1 MRFIKELFGMK
12 TLREEGLL
20 RLARIEYTKEYE
32 FLRRSLGREPT
43 GKDVGPILERRH

>member
-1 MRFIKELFGMK
+1 ME

-32 FLRRSLGREPT
+32 FLKRSLGREPT
-43 GKDVGPILERRH
+43 GREVQPILDRRF